1 MLTKCFNSSM
11 QRQGAVEMQ
20 LIHDSKTCLSSFV
33 PILVVSPHYGEAVFS
48 CGNLL
53 AQAPGSQVLTVC
65 TAPSEF
71 ERAAVTLKEERC
83 GFTATNA
90 AMDLRASENNK
101 ALTYLNATGIDL
113 GFQSPQHLQGSRTN
127 TQILM
132 ADALAATIMQQQPT
146 AVFFPLGLFHDDHI
160 WISDAAL
167 SICHHLPTVQW
178 FVYLEIRY
186 AAKSP
191 SIVNRLSFFGQRGLA
206 PMPFCLELKKSKK
219 PTVQAYRSE
228 LQGMSIQE
236 REFVI
241 DLKERFWQLHAHQEL
256 LA

>member
-1 MLTKCFNSSM
+1 
-11 QRQGAVEMQ
+11 MQ
-20 LIHDSKTCLSSFV
+20 LIHDDKTCLSSVV

-53 AQAPGSQVLTVC
+53 AQAPGSRVLTVC
-65 TAPSEF
+65 TAHSQLD
-71 ERAAVTLKEERC
+71 RAAVTLLEER
-83 GFTATNA
+83 GGSTATNA
-90 AMDLRASENNK
+90 ALDLRACENSK

-127 TQILM
+127 TQTLL
-132 ADALAATIMQQQPT
+132 ADALAATIMLQQPT

-160 WISDAAL
+160 WISDTAL

-178 FVYLEIRY
+178 FVYLEARY
-186 AAKSP
+186 AARFP
-191 SIVNRLSFFGQRGLA
+191 RIVNRLSHFSKRGLA
-206 PMPFCLELKKSKK
+206 PMPFCVELKHLKK
-219 PTVQAYRSE
+219 PAVQAYRSE
-228 LQGMSIQE
+228 LQGMSNQE

-241 DLKERFWQLHAHQEL
+241 ELKERFWQLHAHQEL